1 MALKCGIVGLPNVG
15 KSTLFNCLSKA
26 KAQSENFPFCTIEPN
41 IGIISVPDIRLDN
54 ISKLVKPQKII
65 PTTVEIVDIAGLV
78 KGASKGE
85 GLGNKFLANIR
96 ETNALIH
103 VIRCFDDDNIIHVD
117 GSVNPIRDKETI
129 DMELQ
134 IKDLETLE
142 IFKDKNIK
150 IAKSG
155 NKQAQKNITCVEN
168 LIDHIENGNPARSC
182 ELDEDDISLISL
194 MNLITMKPVIYVC
207 NVDEASVIDGNSY
220 VKQIEEA
227 VKDENAQLLIIA
239 TAIEAEIA
247 ELDALDEQLLFLE
260 ELGLKEPGVNHLI
273 NSTYRL
279 LSLQTYFTAGEKE
292 VRAWTIV
299 KGTKAPKAA
308 AVIHT
313 DFEKGF
319 IRAEVISYDN
329 FIYYGSEQLCRD
341 NGKLAIEGKDYIVN
355 DGDIMHFR
363 FNV

>member
-1 MALKCGIVGLPNVG
+1 MKVGIVGLPNVG
-15 KSTLFNCLSKA
+15 KSTLFNCLSQS
-26 KAQSENFPFCTIEPN
+26 KAQSENYPFCTIDPN
-41 IGIISVPDIRLDN
+41 VSIVNVPDLRLDKLTEL
-54 ISKLVKPQKII
+54 ISPEKLI
-65 PTTVEIVDIAGLV
+65 PTNVKIVDIAGLV

-96 ETNALIH
+96 ETNAIIH
-103 VIRCFDDDNIIHVD
+103 VIRCFDDDNVVHVD

-142 IFKDKNIK
+142 NFKEKNIK
-150 IAKSG
+150 ISKSG
-155 NKQAQKNITCVEN
+155 DKIAQTNIEFVN
-168 LIDHIENGNPARSC
+168 NVINHIENGNPARTFN
-182 ELDEDDISLISL
+182 LNDEEVVLLSSF
-194 MNLITMKPVIYVC
+194 NLITMKPVLYVC
-207 NVDEASVIDGNSY
+207 NVDENSVINGNDY
-220 VKQIEEA
+220 VNKVLEVTKNEG
-227 VKDENAQLLIIA
+227 AQVLVIA

-247 ELDALDEQLLFLE
+247 DLESIDEQLLFLE
-260 ELGLKEPGVNHLI
+260 EMGLDRPGVNKLI
-273 NSTYRL
+273 QSTYKL
-279 LSLQTYFTAGEKE
+279 LNLQTYFTAGEKE
-292 VRAWTIV
+292 VRAWTII
-299 KGTKAPKAA
+299 KGTKAPQAA

-329 FIYYGSEQLCRD
+329 FIKFGSEQICRE
-341 NGKLAIEGKDYIVN
+341 NGKLSVEGKDYIVK